1 VKPTDKPICNFCNAD
16 EDIAGILVKGIS
28 AAICPACIKMCDQQ
42 VEEEGRRSLIHPDV
56 TPSGIV
62 RYLNQW
68 VVGQESAK
76 KILAVA
82 AYNHSKICFG
92 QLKQKVQK
100 SNVWLLGGSGTGKTL
115 IAQRLAEYLDLPFVH
130 VDATTLTEAGYVGDD
145 VEQMLGKLIHNAQGS
160 IEQAE
165 CGVILLDEIDKLVAM
180 PDGGH
185 RDIRGKGVQQALLRM
200 IEGDIVQVEPTGK
213 KKSSQTHTEDINT
226 KNILFIFSG
235 AFIGLQEQM
244 QRKQIGIEL
253 NIAPEVKRPVTPED
267 LIRYGMIPE
276 LVGRVPII
284 AETDPLTVEQL
295 GRILTE
301 PKDAI
306 LKQYQVLLA
315 ADRMQLKFE
324 PGFVERLA
332 QKALKEKTGARG
344 LKAAVES
351 ILLDVMYGAPD
362 QEAGEITLTA
372 EDVK

>member
-1 VKPTDKPICNFCNAD
+1 VD
-16 EDIAGILVKGIS
+16 EA
-28 AAICPACIKMCDQQ
+28 
-42 VEEEGRRSLIHPDV
+42 
-56 TPSGIV
+56 
-62 RYLNQW
+62 
-68 VVGQESAK
+68 
-76 KILAVA
+76 
-82 AYNHSKICFG
+82 
-92 QLKQKVQK
+92 
-100 SNVWLLGGSGTGKTL
+100 
-115 IAQRLAEYLDLPFVH
+115 
-130 VDATTLTEAGYVGDD
+130 
-145 VEQMLGKLIHNAQGS
+145 
-160 IEQAE
+160 
-165 CGVILLDEIDKLVAM
+165 DKLVAM